1 MSARRAPWR
10 VILARVIVNAIA
22 VAVVVLALP
31 GVHETT
37 GKPVVGFLVLGALFG
52 LINAFVKPA
61 MQFVA
66 LPFLLGSMG
75 LVVLV
80 IDVISFWLL
89 DAFTP
94 LLRIEGA
101 LWVILAGVLL
111 GLLSFLL
118 DNLLGLTP
126 PIVADVRD
134 EVPA

>member
-1 MSARRAPWR
+1 MKVVRVPWR
-10 VILARVIVNAIA
+10 VMFARVLVNALA
-22 VAVVVLALP
+22 VALVVLALP

-37 GKPVVGFLVLGALFG
+37 GKPVVGFLVLGAIFG

-75 LVVLV
+75 LVVLL

-89 DAFTP
+89 DAFTNI
-94 LLRIEGA
+94 LRVDGA
-101 LWVILAGVLL
+101 AWVILAGVVL

-118 DNLLGLTP
+118 DNLLGLAP
-126 PIVADVRD
+126 PIVPDVR
-134 EVPA
+134 EEAAA